1 MLGALRRHKLHAWR
15 PLGRGSPAW
24 ALEWG
29 QRQQGW
35 GWVGCGVPARSPLHS
50 AQSQVFLLR
59 PPRHPEVSGFVC
71 MLTFLSRLEFNSVRP
86 GSGTSGT
93 W

>member
-1 MLGALRRHKLHAWR
+1 MLGALRRHKL
-15 PLGRGSPAW
+15 PGL
-24 ALEWG
+24 
-29 QRQQGW
+29 W
-35 GWVGCGVPARSPLHS
+35 GWVGRREAARSPLHS

-59 PPRHPEVSGFVC
+59 PPRHPKVSGC
-71 MLTFLSRLEFNSVRP
+71 YMLTFLSRLGFISVRP